1 MCLIMEWSTMNGAR
15 LIYTERVVQTERE
28 IFIFMDVL
36 STVDVNEHYS

>member
-1 MCLIMEWSTMNGAR
+1 MNGAR

-36 STVDVNEHYS
+36 SKVDVNEHYS